1 VRSRAAAIDVAIM
14 VAVAAVVLIVSPGV
28 ALTAVIAVLVVLLCA
43 LSFGVEALV
52 VRARGRGRDH

>member
-1 VRSRAAAIDVAIM
+1 VIDVAIM

-28 ALTAVIAVLVVLLCA
+28 ALTAVIAVLVVLVCG

-52 VRARGRGRDH
+52 GRVRGRRRGH